1 MNEKPEVLVRLMYAS
16 RMAKTCSPA
25 DLQDILEVS
34 RKNNAAMGVTGA
46 LLYSVRGFLQCME
59 GAPEPVN
66 ELYRRI
72 VRDPRNESVSLISYT
87 RTGQRCFPKWSMAYM
102 REDQIDAALLA
113 SHGIHGPFDPFTL
126 NAEQALGLTHDT
138 AKERS
143 AFLDSQQ
150 ALH

>member
-1 MNEKPEVLVRLMYAS
+1 MNEKPVAMVRLLYAS

-25 DLQDILEVS
+25 DLQSILEVS
-34 RKNNAAMGVTGA
+34 RKNNAEMGVTGA

-72 VRDPRNESVSLISYT
+72 VRDPRNEGVTLLSYGKT
-87 RTGQRCFPKWSMAYM
+87 AQRYFPKWSMAYM
-102 REDQIDAALLA
+102 RADEIDKALMA
-113 SHGIHGPFDPFTL
+113 RHGVQAPFDPFAL
-126 NAEQALGLTHDT
+126 SEEQALGLTHDT
-138 AKERS
+138 AKERA

-150 ALH
+150 RG